1 MRCTISCIL
10 LAAVYWSRDEMEIDD
25 KSFFAGDIP
34 IRLLYASF
42 NGGRLHLVRDVA
54 AEKEV
59 DIAI

>member
-1 MRCTISCIL
+1 
-10 LAAVYWSRDEMEIDD
+10 MEIDD

-34 IRLLYASF
+34 IRLLYPSF
-42 NGGRLHLVRDVA
+42 NGGRLHLVRDAA